1 MQNILENFPKQCA
14 AVTTYCPS
22 QMRDPPQMWPVPLPP
37 SRGFHS
43 PLQVGPFHP
52 SHWRPN
58 ETIHG
63 QSCSFLISHP
73 PTIFSHAGRFSF
85 LFFSAPRDPSK
96 AKTKKLIILIM
107 NPFTHLG
114 SFVWQLDPSAFLIFP
129 FWLFSLFYFQV
140 HRLHNHISSNRFLLH
155 QLQRLAKIIMLILM
169 TFLIPRL

>member
-1 MQNILENFPKQCA
+1 MFSESCWQNTVRHILENGPKQWA
-14 AVTTYCPS
+14 AVTTYWPS
-22 QMRDPPQMWPVPLPP
+22 QMSDPPQMCPVPLPP

-73 PTIFSHAGRFSF
+73 PTIFSQAGRFSF

-96 AKTKKLIILIM
+96 AEIVKLIKNNYGPLYS
-107 NPFTHLG
+107 PRQFCVTFG
-114 SFVWQLDPSAFLIFP
+114 SMSLLDLSFLAVFSFLFPS
-129 FWLFSLFYFQV
+129 SS
-140 HRLHNHISSNRFLLH
+140 IS
-155 QLQRLAKIIMLILM
+155 
-169 TFLIPRL
+169 